1 MGNAALPHSR
11 RGGRMSGG
19 AAPLTV
25 LGVAPVAAAAR
36 LARLFGEGEGPAVTV
51 RRDGPIAAFAAHGSA
66 WRQHR
71 THLRTA
77 LARAASVSP
86 FLPADPRHASCSAA
100 EWPRIMS
107 ASAPMLAAALA
118 RAGGLQQWDI
128 AITSDGEGASPARVA
143 TVLRQ
148 DLGAEAL
155 AVRVRG
161 RRGGLVL
168 SCLLV
173 RGDGSSIGAALRA
186 LPHAARRG
194 AAIFVEGPLPP
205 LGFASFRLEQA
216 RQEEVSRAWALFAL
230 KEVADP
236 AELARRWR
244 GLAFALDPARAGRRG
259 SARPLQEAAR
269 AYGLLQHLSLG
280 LGQDRFARSD
290 LLSLCGAPLALP
302 EEAMW
307 GHA

>member
-1 MGNAALPHSR
+1 
-11 RGGRMSGG
+11 MSGG

-36 LARLFGEGEGPAVTV
+36 LALLFGEGGGPAVTV
-51 RRDGPIAAFAAHGSA
+51 RRDGPIAAFAAHGAA

-71 THLRTA
+71 AHLRAA
-77 LARAASVSP
+77 LARAASTSP
-86 FLPADPRHASCSAA
+86 FLPADPRHASCTAA
-100 EWPRIMS
+100 DWPRIMS

-118 RAGGLQQWDI
+118 RAGGLQQWDV
-128 AITSDGEGASPARVA
+128 AITSSEAGGSPARVA
-143 TVLRQ
+143 TLLRQ
-148 DLGAEAL
+148 GLGEEAL
-155 AVRVRG
+155 AVRIRG
-161 RRGGLVL
+161 RRGGLVV
-168 SCLLV
+168 SCLLE
-173 RGDGSSIGAALRA
+173 RGHGASLGAALRA
-186 LPHAARRG
+186 LPLAARCG
-194 AAIFVEGPLPP
+194 ASVSVEGPLPP
-205 LGFASFRLEQA
+205 LGFASFRLERA

-259 SARPLQEAAR
+259 SARPLREAAR